1 MITEATCSDDM
12 RLRCLHVVSV
22 SGMSGGSTVLA
33 GVPGTG
39 SRAPAPT
46 AAHPGVRTP
55 RLRDMS
61 MHPTGRVAPAPTAA
75 PQCPPPERRAS
86 TCIHPMGRV
95 APAPT
100 AAPPGAHP
108 TRRSHTSTRPTSTR
122 APAPIAEPPGAL
134 PSRRTHTSRPTGTRD
149 QGLTLAH
156 FSAQLERFYWDRGC
170 A

>member
-100 AAPPGAHP
+100 AAPPGA
-108 TRRSHTSTRPTSTR
+108 
-122 APAPIAEPPGAL
+122 L